1 VLFTPHIA
9 IIGLGNIGLPLAISL
24 GEKYQT
30 IGYDIDASKIERLA
44 SETSSVNLSFTNT
57 IHTISNCHIFIIAVS
72 TSVDKD
78 GNPDLHHLL
87 TATQSIAFLL
97 KKGDLVIYESTVFP
111 GCTEGICVPIL
122 EKISGLKFNIDF
134 FVGYSPERINTA
146 DTIHT
151 LKNTIKITSGS
162 NPETAQRVDELYRSI
177 VEAGTYLAP
186 SIRVAEAAK
195 LIENA
200 QRDINIAFM
209 NNVASIMT
217 ENNISFEE
225 VWQASSTKWNFLK
238 FSTGLVGGDCLPL
251 ASQYLNHLSDKKDNT
266 LSVARQINDTLPQ
279 TITKLVFAK
288 LQEVFPQNATF
299 KILVLGISYKP
310 NTPSIKGSLII
321 DLVEKLN
328 KNKAQIAI
336 FDPVAEPNIIVN
348 IESLSNH
355 RQYHIIIK
363 ATNHQIFENL
373 NYHDFALPNA
383 LLFNISTFSF
393 SSPVGRDFQSSTKE
407 I

>member
-1 VLFTPHIA
+1 MIIIPNPHIA
-9 IIGLGNIGLPLAISL
+9 IFGLGNIGLPLAIAL
-24 GEKYQT
+24 GEKYPT
-30 IGYDIDASKIERLA
+30 IGFDIDATKIERLA
-44 SETSSVNLSFTNT
+44 SEISKANLSFTNNKNLL
-57 IHTISNCHIFIIAVS
+57 SNCNIFIIAVS
-72 TSVDKD
+72 TSVDED

-97 KKGDLVIYESTVFP
+97 KKDDLVIYESTVFP
-111 GCTEGICVPIL
+111 GCTESICVPIL
-122 EKISGLKFNIDF
+122 EKISGLKFNTDF

-162 NPETAQRVDELYRSI
+162 NPDTAQRVDELYRSI

-209 NNVASIMT
+209 NNVATILT
-217 ENNISFEE
+217 QNNISFDE

-238 FSTGLVGGDCLPL
+238 FSPGLVGGDCLPL
-251 ASQYLNHLSDKKDNT
+251 ASQYLNYLSDKTENT
-266 LSVARQINDTLPQ
+266 LSIARQINDTMPQ

-288 LQEVFPQNATF
+288 IQEVFPQNAAL

-328 KNKAQIAI
+328 INKAQIDV
-336 FDPVAEPNIIVN
+336 FDPVAEPNTIVN
-348 IESLSNH
+348 IESLSENQ
-355 RQYHIIIK
+355 QYHLVIR

-373 NYHDFALPNA
+373 NYPDFALPNA
-383 LLFNISTFSF
+383 LLFNISTYSFSF
-393 SSPVGRDFQSSTKE
+393 LK
-407 I
+407 

>member
-1 VLFTPHIA
+1 MIIIPNPHIA
-9 IIGLGNIGLPLAISL
+9 IFGLGNIGLPLAIAL
-24 GEKYQT
+24 GEKYPT
-30 IGYDIDASKIERLA
+30 IGFDIDATKIERLA
-44 SETSSVNLSFTNT
+44 SEISKANLSFTNNKNLL
-57 IHTISNCHIFIIAVS
+57 SNCNIFIIAVS
-72 TSVDKD
+72 TSVDED

-97 KKGDLVIYESTVFP
+97 KKDDLVIYESTVFP
-111 GCTEGICVPIL
+111 GCTESICVPIL
-122 EKISGLKFNIDF
+122 EKISGLKFNTDF

-162 NPETAQRVDELYRSI
+162 NPDTAQRVDELYRSI

-209 NNVASIMT
+209 NNVATILT
-217 ENNISFEE
+217 ENNISFDE

-238 FSTGLVGGDCLPL
+238 FSPGLVGGDCLPL
-251 ASQYLNHLSDKKDNT
+251 ASQYLNYLSDKTENT
-266 LSVARQINDTLPQ
+266 LSIARQINDTMPQ

-288 LQEVFPQNATF
+288 IQEVFPQNAAL

-328 KNKAQIAI
+328 INKAQIDV
-336 FDPVAEPNIIVN
+336 FDPVAEPNTIVN
-348 IESLSNH
+348 IESLSENQ
-355 RQYHIIIK
+355 QYHLVIR

-373 NYHDFALPNA
+373 NYPDFALPNA

-393 SSPVGRDFQSSTKE
+393 KNNNH
-407 I
+407 

>member
-1 VLFTPHIA
+1 LIIIPNPHIA
-9 IIGLGNIGLPLAISL
+9 IFGLGNIGLPLAIAL
-24 GEKYQT
+24 GEKYPT
-30 IGYDIDASKIERLA
+30 IGFDIDATKIERLA
-44 SETSSVNLSFTNT
+44 SEISKANLSFTNNKNLL
-57 IHTISNCHIFIIAVS
+57 SNCNIFIIAVS
-72 TSVDKD
+72 TSVDED

-97 KKGDLVIYESTVFP
+97 KKDDLVIYESTVFP
-111 GCTEGICVPIL
+111 GCTESICVPIL
-122 EKISGLKFNIDF
+122 EKISGLKFNTDF

-162 NPETAQRVDELYRSI
+162 NPDTAQRVDELYRSI

-209 NNVASIMT
+209 NNVATILT
-217 ENNISFEE
+217 QNNISFDE

-238 FSTGLVGGDCLPL
+238 FSPGLVGGDCLPL
-251 ASQYLNHLSDKKDNT
+251 ASQYLNYLSDKTENT
-266 LSVARQINDTLPQ
+266 LSIARQINDTMPQ

-288 LQEVFPQNATF
+288 IQEVFPQNAAL

-328 KNKAQIAI
+328 INKAQIDV
-336 FDPVAEPNIIVN
+336 FDPVAEPNTIVN
-348 IESLSNH
+348 IESLSENQ
-355 RQYHIIIK
+355 QYHLVIR

-373 NYHDFALPNA
+373 NYPDFALPNA
-383 LLFNISTFSF
+383 LLFNISTYSFSF
-393 SSPVGRDFQSSTKE
+393 LK
-407 I
+407 

>member
-1 VLFTPHIA
+1 MIIIPNPHIA
-9 IIGLGNIGLPLAISL
+9 IFGLGNIGLPLAIAL
-24 GEKYQT
+24 GEKYPT
-30 IGYDIDASKIERLA
+30 IGFDIDATKIERLA
-44 SETSSVNLSFTNT
+44 SEISKANFSFTNNKNLL
-57 IHTISNCHIFIIAVS
+57 SNCNIFIIAVS
-72 TSVDKD
+72 TSVDED

-97 KKGDLVIYESTVFP
+97 KKDDLVIYESTVFP

-162 NPETAQRVDELYRSI
+162 NPDTAQRVDELYRSI

-209 NNVASIMT
+209 NNVATILT
-217 ENNISFEE
+217 ENNISFDE

-238 FSTGLVGGDCLPL
+238 FSPGLVGGDCLPL
-251 ASQYLNHLSDKKDNT
+251 ASQYLNHLSDKTENT
-266 LSVARQINDTLPQ
+266 LSVARQINDSLPQ
-279 TITKLVFAK
+279 TISKLVFAK
-288 LQEVFPQNATF
+288 LKEIFPQNAAL

-328 KNKAQIAI
+328 INKAQIDV
-336 FDPVAEPNIIVN
+336 FDPVAEPNTIVN
-348 IESLSNH
+348 IESLSENQ
-355 RQYHIIIK
+355 QYHLVIR

-373 NYHDFALPNA
+373 NYPDFALPNA

-393 SSPVGRDFQSSTKE
+393 SSLR
-407 I
+407 

>member
-1 VLFTPHIA
+1 MFTLPNPHIA
-9 IIGLGNIGLPLAISL
+9 VIGLGNIGLPLAIAL
-24 GEKYQT
+24 GEKYST
-30 IGYDIDASKIERLA
+30 IGFDIDASKIARLA
-44 SETSSVNLSFTNT
+44 SEKLSANLSFTHTTNT
-57 IHTISNCHIFIIAVS
+57 LSNCNIFIIAVS
-72 TSVDKD
+72 TSLDHD
-78 GNPDLHHLL
+78 GNPDLRHLL

-97 KKGDLVIYESTVFP
+97 KKDDLVIYESTVFP
-111 GCTEGICVPIL
+111 GCTDDICVPIL
-122 EKISGLKFNIDF
+122 EKTSGLRFNIDF

-146 DTIHT
+146 DTMHT

-162 NPETAQRVDELYRSI
+162 NLETAQKVDELYRSI

-209 NNVASIMT
+209 NNVATILT
-217 ENNISFEE
+217 KNHISFEE
-225 VWQASSTKWNFLK
+225 VWRASSTKWNFLK

-251 ASQYLNHLSDKKDNT
+251 ASQYLNHLSDKTENT
-266 LSVARQINDTLPQ
+266 LSVARQINDALPQ
-279 TITKLVFAK
+279 TITHLVFAK
-288 LQEVFPQNATF
+288 LQEVFPQNAVF
-299 KILVLGISYKP
+299 KVLVLGISYKP

-328 KNKAQIAI
+328 KNNAQIDV
-336 FDPVAEPNIIVN
+336 FDPVAEPNTIVN
-348 IESLSNH
+348 MESLSNNQH
-355 RQYHIIIK
+355 YHLIIR

-373 NYHDFALPNA
+373 NYPDFAHPKA

-393 SSPVGRDFQSSTKE
+393 KNINQ
-407 I
+407 

>member
-1 VLFTPHIA
+1 LSELITLQNLHIA
-9 IIGLGNIGLPLAISL
+9 IIGLGNIGLPLAIAL
-24 GEKYQT
+24 GEKYRT
-30 IGYDIDASKIERLA
+30 IGFDIDTSKIKRLA
-44 SETSSVNLSFTNT
+44 SETSSANLSFTNT
-57 IHTISNCHIFIIAVS
+57 IHTLSNCHIFIIAVS
-72 TSVDKD
+72 TSVDQE

-87 TATQSIAFLL
+87 TATQSIAPLL
-97 KKGDLVIYESTVFP
+97 KKDDLVIYESTVFP
-111 GCTEGICVPIL
+111 GCTEGLCVPIL

-209 NNVASIMT
+209 NNVATILT

-279 TITKLVFAK
+279 TITNLVFAK
-288 LQEVFPQNATF
+288 LNEVFPQKAIF

-310 NTPSIKGSLII
+310 NTPCIKGSLII

-328 KNKAQIAI
+328 KNKAQIAV
-336 FDPVAEPNIIVN
+336 FDPVAEPNAIVN
-348 IESLSNH
+348 INSLSNNQ
-355 RQYHIIIK
+355 QYHLIIK
-363 ATNHQIFENL
+363 ATKHQIFENL
-373 NYHDFALPNA
+373 NYTDFALPNA
-383 LLFNISTFSF
+383 LLFNISNFSF
-393 SSPVGRDFQSSTKE
+393 SSLR
-407 I
+407 

>member
-1 VLFTPHIA
+1 LILIPNPHIA
-9 IIGLGNIGLPLAISL
+9 IFGLGNIGLPLAIAL
-24 GEKYQT
+24 GEKYPT
-30 IGYDIDASKIERLA
+30 IGFDIDATKIERLA
-44 SETSSVNLSFTNT
+44 SEISKANLSFTNNKNLL
-57 IHTISNCHIFIIAVS
+57 SNCNIFIIAVS
-72 TSVDKD
+72 TSVDED

-97 KKGDLVIYESTVFP
+97 KKDDLVIYESTVFP
-111 GCTEGICVPIL
+111 GCTESICVPIL
-122 EKISGLKFNIDF
+122 EKISGLKFNTDF

-162 NPETAQRVDELYRSI
+162 NPDTAQRVDELYRSI

-209 NNVASIMT
+209 NNVATILT
-217 ENNISFEE
+217 QNNISFDE

-238 FSTGLVGGDCLPL
+238 FSAGLVGGDCLPL
-251 ASQYLNHLSDKKDNT
+251 ASQYLNHLSDKTENT
-266 LSVARQINDTLPQ
+266 LSVARQINDSLPQ
-279 TITKLVFAK
+279 TISKLVFAK
-288 LQEVFPQNATF
+288 LKEIFPQNAAL

-328 KNKAQIAI
+328 MNKAQIDV
-336 FDPVAEPNIIVN
+336 FDPVAEPNTFVN
-348 IESLSNH
+348 IESLSDNQ
-355 RQYHIIIK
+355 QYHLVIR

-373 NYHDFALPNA
+373 NYPDFALPNA

-393 SSPVGRDFQSSTKE
+393 SFLK
-407 I
+407 

>member
-1 VLFTPHIA
+1 MIIIPNPHIA
-9 IIGLGNIGLPLAISL
+9 IFGLGNIGLPLAIAL
-24 GEKYQT
+24 GEKYPT
-30 IGYDIDASKIERLA
+30 IGFDIDATKIERLA
-44 SETSSVNLSFTNT
+44 SEISKANLSFTNT
-57 IHTISNCHIFIIAVS
+57 IHTLSKCNIFIIAVS

-97 KKGDLVIYESTVFP
+97 KKDDLVIYESTVFP

-134 FVGYSPERINTA
+134 IVGYSPERINTA
-146 DTIHT
+146 DAIHT

-200 QRDINIAFM
+200 QRDVNIAFM
-209 NNVASIMT
+209 NNVATILT
-217 ENNISFEE
+217 QNNISFDE

-238 FSTGLVGGDCLPL
+238 FLPGLVGGDCLPL
-251 ASQYLNHLSDKKDNT
+251 ASQYLNYLSDKTENT
-266 LSVARQINDTLPQ
+266 LSIARQINDTLPQ
-279 TITKLVFAK
+279 TITNLVFAK
-288 LQEVFPQNATF
+288 LQEVFPQNAVL

-310 NTPSIKGSLII
+310 NTQSIKGSLII

-328 KNKAQIAI
+328 INKAQIVI
-336 FDPVAEPNIIVN
+336 FDPVAEPNTIVN
-348 IESLSNH
+348 IESLSENQ
-355 RQYHIIIK
+355 QYHLIIK

-373 NYHDFALPNA
+373 NYPDFALPNA

-393 SSPVGRDFQSSTKE
+393 SSLR
-407 I
+407 

>member
-1 VLFTPHIA
+1 MSELITLQNPHIA
-9 IIGLGNIGLPLAISL
+9 IIGLGNIGLPLAIAL
-24 GEKYQT
+24 GEKYRT
-30 IGYDIDASKIERLA
+30 IGFDIDTSKIKRLA
-44 SETSSVNLSFTNT
+44 SETSSANLSFTNT
-57 IHTISNCHIFIIAVS
+57 IHTLSNCYIFIIAVS

-87 TATQSIAFLL
+87 TATQSIAPLL
-97 KKGDLVIYESTVFP
+97 KKDDLVIYESTVFP

-162 NPETAQRVDELYRSI
+162 NPKTAQRVDELYQSI

-209 NNVASIMT
+209 NNVATILT

-266 LSVARQINDTLPQ
+266 LSVARQINNTLPQ
-279 TITKLVFAK
+279 TITNLVFAK
-288 LQEVFPQNATF
+288 LNEVFPQKATF

-328 KNKAQIAI
+328 KNKAQIAV
-336 FDPVAEPNIIVN
+336 FDPVAEPNAIVN
-348 IESLSNH
+348 INSLSNNQ
-355 RQYHIIIK
+355 QYHLIIK

-373 NYHDFALPNA
+373 NYTDFALPNA
-383 LLFNISTFSF
+383 LLFIISTFSF
-393 SSPVGRDFQSSTKE
+393 SSLR
-407 I
+407 

>member
-1 VLFTPHIA
+1 MSELITLQNLHIA
-9 IIGLGNIGLPLAISL
+9 IIGLGNIGLPLAIAL
-24 GEKYQT
+24 GEKYRT
-30 IGYDIDASKIERLA
+30 IGFDIDTSKIKRLA
-44 SETSSVNLSFTNT
+44 SETSSANLSFTNT
-57 IHTISNCHIFIIAVS
+57 IHTLSNCHIFIIAVS
-72 TSVDKD
+72 TSVDQE

-87 TATQSIAFLL
+87 TATQSIAPLL
-97 KKGDLVIYESTVFP
+97 KKDDLVIYESTVFP
-111 GCTEGICVPIL
+111 GCTEGLCVPIL

-162 NPETAQRVDELYRSI
+162 NLETAQRVDELYRSI

-209 NNVASIMT
+209 NNVATILT

-279 TITKLVFAK
+279 TITNLVFAK
-288 LQEVFPQNATF
+288 LNEVFPQKAIF

-310 NTPSIKGSLII
+310 NTPCIKGSLII

-328 KNKAQIAI
+328 KNKAQIAV
-336 FDPVAEPNIIVN
+336 FDPVAEPNAIVN
-348 IESLSNH
+348 INSLSNNQ
-355 RQYHIIIK
+355 QYHLIIK
-363 ATNHQIFENL
+363 ATNNKIFENL
-373 NYHDFALPNA
+373 NYTDFALPNA
-383 LLFNISTFSF
+383 LLFIISTFSF
-393 SSPVGRDFQSSTKE
+393 SSLR
-407 I
+407 

>member
-1 VLFTPHIA
+1 LSELITLQNLHIA
-9 IIGLGNIGLPLAISL
+9 IIGLGNIGLPLAIAL
-24 GEKYQT
+24 GEKYRT
-30 IGYDIDASKIERLA
+30 IGFDIDTSKIKRLA
-44 SETSSVNLSFTNT
+44 SETSSANLSFTNT
-57 IHTISNCHIFIIAVS
+57 IHTLSNCHIFIIAVS
-72 TSVDKD
+72 TSVDQE

-87 TATQSIAFLL
+87 TATQSIAPLL
-97 KKGDLVIYESTVFP
+97 KKDDLVIYESTVFP
-111 GCTEGICVPIL
+111 GCTEGLCVPIL

-162 NPETAQRVDELYRSI
+162 NPETAQRVDELYQSI

-209 NNVASIMT
+209 NNVATILT

-279 TITKLVFAK
+279 TITNLVFAK
-288 LQEVFPQNATF
+288 LNEVFPQKAIF

-310 NTPSIKGSLII
+310 NTPCIKGSLII

-328 KNKAQIAI
+328 KNKAQIAV
-336 FDPVAEPNIIVN
+336 FDPVAEPNAIVN
-348 IESLSNH
+348 INSLSNNQ
-355 RQYHIIIK
+355 QYHLIIK

-373 NYHDFALPNA
+373 NYTDFALPNA
-383 LLFNISTFSF
+383 LLFNISNFSF
-393 SSPVGRDFQSSTKE
+393 SSLR
-407 I
+407 

>member
-1 VLFTPHIA
+1 MLFTPHIA
-9 IIGLGNIGLPLAISL
+9 IIGLGNIGLPLAIAL
-24 GEKYQT
+24 GEKYPT
-30 IGYDIDASKIERLA
+30 IGFDIDATKIERLE
-44 SETSSVNLSFTNT
+44 SEISLANLSFTNNKNLL
-57 IHTISNCHIFIIAVS
+57 SNCNIFIIAVS

-78 GNPDLHHLL
+78 GNPDLYHLL
-87 TATQSIAFLL
+87 TATQSIALLL
-97 KKGDLVIYESTVFP
+97 KKDDLVIYESTVFP
-111 GCTEGICVPIL
+111 GCTEDICVPVL

-162 NPETAQRVDELYRSI
+162 NPETAKRVDALYRSI

-200 QRDINIAFM
+200 QRDINISFM
-209 NNVASIMT
+209 NNVATILT
-217 ENNISFEE
+217 QNNISFDE

-238 FSTGLVGGDCLPL
+238 FSPGLVGGDCLPL
-251 ASQYLNHLSDKKDNT
+251 ASQYLNYLSDKTENT
-266 LSVARQINDTLPQ
+266 LSVARQINDSLPQ

-288 LQEVFPQNATF
+288 LQVVFPQNAAL
-299 KILVLGISYKP
+299 KVLVLGISYKP

-328 KNKAQIAI
+328 TNKAQIDV
-336 FDPVAEPNIIVN
+336 FDPVAEPNNIVN
-348 IESLSNH
+348 IESLSDNQ
-355 RQYHIIIK
+355 QYHLVIR

-373 NYHDFALPNA
+373 NYPDFALPNA

-393 SSPVGRDFQSSTKE
+393 SSLR
-407 I
+407 

>member
-1 VLFTPHIA
+1 MITIQTPHIA
-9 IIGLGNIGLPLAISL
+9 IFGLGNIGLPLAIAL
-24 GEKYQT
+24 GEKYPT
-30 IGYDIDASKIERLA
+30 IGFDIDDSKIERLE
-44 SETSSVNLSFTNT
+44 SEISLANLSFTNNKNT
-57 IHTISNCHIFIIAVS
+57 LSNCNIFIIAVS
-72 TSVDKD
+72 TSVGKD
-78 GNPDLHHLL
+78 GNPDLYHFL
-87 TATQSIAFLL
+87 TATQNIALLL
-97 KKGDLVIYESTVFP
+97 KKDDLVIYESTVFP
-111 GCTEGICVPIL
+111 GCTEDICVPIL

-162 NPETAQRVDELYRSI
+162 NPDTAQRVDELYRSI

-209 NNVASIMT
+209 NNVATILT
-217 ENNISFEE
+217 QNNISFEE

-238 FSTGLVGGDCLPL
+238 FSPGLVGGDCLPL
-251 ASQYLNHLSDKKDNT
+251 ASQYLNYLSDKTENT

-279 TITKLVFAK
+279 TITNLVFAK
-288 LQEVFPQNATF
+288 LQEVFPQNAVL

-310 NTPSIKGSLII
+310 NTQSIKGSLII
-321 DLVEKLN
+321 DLVEKLSFT
-328 KNKAQIAI
+328 KAQIDV
-336 FDPVAEPNIIVN
+336 FDPVAEPNTIVN
-348 IESLSNH
+348 IESLSENQ
-355 RQYHIIIK
+355 QYHLVIR

-373 NYHDFALPNA
+373 NYPDFALPNA

-393 SSPVGRDFQSSTKE
+393 SSLR
-407 I
+407 

>member
-1 VLFTPHIA
+1 MQFTFHIA
-9 IIGLGNIGLPLAISL
+9 IIGLGNIGLPLAIAL
-24 GEKYQT
+24 GKKYPT
-30 IGYDIDASKIERLA
+30 IGFDIDASKIERLESGISLA
-44 SETSSVNLSFTNT
+44 NLSFTNN
-57 IHTISNCHIFIIAVS
+57 INSLSNCNIFIIAVS
-72 TSVDKD
+72 TSVGKD

-87 TATQSIAFLL
+87 TATQNIALLL
-97 KKGDLVIYESTVFP
+97 KKDDLVIYESTVFP
-111 GCTEGICVPIL
+111 GCTEDICVPIL

-162 NPETAQRVDELYRSI
+162 NPDTAQRVDELYRSI

-209 NNVASIMT
+209 NNVATILT

-238 FSTGLVGGDCLPL
+238 FSPGLVGGDCLPL
-251 ASQYLNHLSDKKDNT
+251 ASQYLNYLSDKTENT
-266 LSVARQINDTLPQ
+266 LSVARQINDSLPQ

-288 LQEVFPQNATF
+288 LQEVFPQNAAL

-328 KNKAQIAI
+328 TNKAQIDV
-336 FDPVAEPNIIVN
+336 FDPVAEPNNIVN
-348 IESLSNH
+348 IESLSENQ
-355 RQYHIIIK
+355 QYNLVIR

-373 NYHDFALPNA
+373 NYPDLALPNA

-393 SSPVGRDFQSSTKE
+393 SSLR
-407 I
+407 

>member
-1 VLFTPHIA
+1 
-9 IIGLGNIGLPLAISL
+9 LPLAIAL
-24 GEKYQT
+24 GEKYRT
-30 IGYDIDASKIERLA
+30 IGFDIDTSKIKRLA
-44 SETSSVNLSFTNT
+44 SETSSANLSFTNT
-57 IHTISNCHIFIIAVS
+57 IHTLSNCYIFIIAVS
-72 TSVDKD
+72 TSVDQE

-87 TATQSIAFLL
+87 TATQSIAPLL
-97 KKGDLVIYESTVFP
+97 KKDDLVIYESTVFP
-111 GCTEGICVPIL
+111 GCTEGLCVPIL

-162 NPETAQRVDELYRSI
+162 NPETAQRVDELYQSI

-209 NNVASIMT
+209 NNVATILT

-279 TITKLVFAK
+279 TITNLVFAK
-288 LQEVFPQNATF
+288 LNEVFPQKAIF

-310 NTPSIKGSLII
+310 NTPCIKGSLII

-328 KNKAQIAI
+328 KNKAQIAV
-336 FDPVAEPNIIVN
+336 FDPVAEPNAIVN
-348 IESLSNH
+348 INSLSNNQ
-355 RQYHIIIK
+355 QYHLIIK

-373 NYHDFALPNA
+373 NYTDFALPNA
-383 LLFNISTFSF
+383 LLFNISNFSF
-393 SSPVGRDFQSSTKE
+393 SSLR
-407 I
+407 